1 MTMEKNLTT
10 KPKHSKYFYFV
21 CFVGVFVLFST
32 PIAYIVNKEVRE
44 YKPLDST
51 PEVKLEG
58 SKPAI
63 MTVKE
68 FLEDSNPDNV
78 KMKVFDVPQA
88 HQNNQDS
95 LLPGRVFEGYQR
107 ADKKEL
113 YEKRFQAARDM
124 EDFLRGMPLSEEGR
138 KI

>member
-51 PEVKLEG
+51 PKVKLEG

-68 FLEDSNPDNV
+68 FLEDSNPDSV
-78 KMKVFDVPQA
+78 KMKAFDV
-88 HQNNQDS
+88 S
-95 LLPGRVFEGYQR
+95 
-107 ADKKEL
+107 
-113 YEKRFQAARDM
+113 
-124 EDFLRGMPLSEEGR
+124 R
-138 KI
+138 KIPSTLIDYYVDRIKIFLSG